1 MEMAHTASLPRWYWI
16 VTSLA
21 LIWMLFG
28 VFALV
33 MDLMT
38 NEAALEGL
46 SEAERQLYA
55 ARPTWL
61 FIVYGIAV
69 LAGLGGVIGLLLRKT
84 WAVAVLALSLIA
96 VIIQFAYVLFIM
108 GAIDVVGAAAALP
121 FPLVIFTIGVLLLW
135 LAMRARRLGWLD

>member
-1 MEMAHTASLPRWYWI
+1 MDTTQTAPPPRWYWV

-21 LIWMLFG
+21 LLWMLFG
-28 VFALV
+28 TFALI
-33 MDLMT
+33 MDLTT

-61 FIVYGIAV
+61 FAVYGFAV
-69 LAGLGGVIGLLLRKT
+69 LAGLGGVIGLLLRKA
-84 WAVAVLALSLIA
+84 WAVALLTLSLIA
-96 VIIQFAYVLFIM
+96 VIIQFSYLLFIM
-108 GAIDVVGAAAALP
+108 GAIEVMGAAAALP

-135 LAMRARRLGWLD
+135 LALRAKRLGWLG